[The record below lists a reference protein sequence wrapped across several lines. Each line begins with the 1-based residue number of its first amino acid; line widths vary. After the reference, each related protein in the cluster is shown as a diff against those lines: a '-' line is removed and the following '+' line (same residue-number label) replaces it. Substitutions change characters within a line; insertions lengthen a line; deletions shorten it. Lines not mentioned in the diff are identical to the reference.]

1 MNPGEA
7 GIDWKQFWDHTPEG
21 MAMVD
26 ASGRIRSANPAFEQL
41 SGYGKEVLCSLMLD
55 HLLERGDWLAAFE
68 KGDRWRDGHARLR
81 VKNGSTIPVIVSLTP
96 LRKQGSLQGA
106 LLWVSDHSA
115 CQAQME
121 SLKILCSA
129 VEQSPNAVMITD
141 LDGKIVYVNPN
152 FTRLTGYT
160 AEELIGKNPSILKS
174 GKTSPE
180 TYRRL
185 RETIRQ
191 GGEWREVIQDK
202 RKDGRLYW
210 TLETISPIRD
220 ANGRVTHYLA
230 IQKDITE
237 QKKAEEALRESEARF
252 RQIADMTG
260 EWIWEQDP
268 QGHYIYSSSAVK
280 KILGYEPEEILGRHY
295 LELFTPQ
302 DRKRWESKSAQSVP
316 FRHRFKKI
324 INRYRHKNGHEV
336 YTEST
341 GLPIFDEQGKLLK
354 WRGVD
359 HDITLRK
366 RYEDQLRVRDRAIEA
381 ASVGIDIADAT
392 RSAWPAIYVNP
403 ALCEMTGFPR
413 QKLIG
418 RNVLEL
424 VCDPECASSVL
435 KRLQAVVSQGGEARE
450 VLQCFNRA
458 GEPFWDE
465 VTISPVKDEEG
476 RIVHVIEIHND
487 ITERRQAEA
496 ERHALEIARHIQ
508 QSLLP
513 ARPLKIHGVEVA
525 GACIPATQV
534 GGDYFD
540 YFTTPNGLDIV
551 IADVSGHSV
560 GAAIIMAEARSILKV
575 EVCGPVFLGVAEL
588 LTVMN
593 DVLYEDLDRAELFI
607 TLFYVRYDI
616 ETGCLSYANAGH
628 NRPLLIRE
636 KADGCTQLDAEGLIL
651 GVRKG
656 VVFEEKSVSLA
667 PGDRLLLY
675 TDGIVEARNPAGR
688 FYGLSRLCEQFT
700 KLRGESPQDVVEA
713 LLKDV
718 RRFCESSVFDD
729 DISLVVLQVQER
741 GGKGPDSG
749 LDLKITQNN
758 RGETHGQGDFTRN
771 GNEM

>member
-1 MNPGEA
+1 MSSGEVPF
-7 GIDWKQFWDHTPEG
+7 DWMQFWDHTPEG
-21 MAMVD
+21 MVWIDTAGMVQ
-26 ASGRIRSANPAFEQL
+26 AVNPAFEQL
-41 SGYGKEVLCSLMLD
+41 TGYLAEELRCLTLS
-55 HLLERGDWLAAFE
+55 HLLEGVSWPAILE
-68 KGDRWRDGHARLR
+68 KGRAWRDVHACLR
-81 VKNGSTIPVIVSLTP
+81 VQGGSVIPVIASLTP
-96 LRKQGSLQGA
+96 LQGQGA
-106 LLWVSDHSA
+106 VLWVSDHSA
-115 CQAQME
+115 CQARME
-121 SLKILCSA
+121 NLKILCAA

-141 LDGKIVYVNPN
+141 LGGEIIYVNPS
-152 FTRLTGYT
+152 FTRLTGYS
-160 AEELIGKNPSILKS
+160 AKELIGKNPRILKS
-174 GKTSPE
+174 GKTPPE

-185 RETIRQ
+185 KETIRQ

-202 RKDGRLYW
+202 RKDGSFYW
-210 TLETISPIRD
+210 ALETISPIRD
-220 ANGRVTHYLA
+220 DRGRVTHYLA

-237 QKKAEEALRESEARF
+237 QKRAEEALRESEARF

-268 QGHYIYSSSAVK
+268 QGRYIYSSSAVK

-295 LELFTPQ
+295 LELFTPGN
-302 DRKRWESKSAQSVP
+302 RHRWESQISPSVP
-316 FRHRFKKI
+316 FQHRFTKI

-341 GLPIFDEQGKLLK
+341 GLPIFDEHGKLLK

-381 ASVGIDIADAT
+381 ASVGIDIADAS
-392 RSAWPAIYVNP
+392 RSSWPAIYVNP
-403 ALCEMTGFPR
+403 ALCKITGFPR
-413 QKLIG
+413 EKLIG
-418 RNVLEL
+418 RNVLKL
-424 VCDPECASSVL
+424 VCDPASAPSVL
-435 KRLQAVVSQGGEARE
+435 EQLQAIVSKGREARE
-450 VLQCFNRA
+450 VIQCFNRT

-465 VTISPVKDEEG
+465 VTISPVKDEDG
-476 RIVHVIEIHND
+476 KIVHVIEIHND

-525 GACIPATQV
+525 GLCVPATQV

-575 EVCGPVFLGVAEL
+575 EVCGPVFLEVAEL
-588 LTVMN
+588 LSVMN

-616 ETGCLSYANAGH
+616 KTGLLYYANAGH
-628 NRPLLIRE
+628 NRPLLVRE
-636 KADGCTQLDAEGLIL
+636 GEDACIQLDAEGLIL
-651 GVRKG
+651 GVQKG
-656 VVFEEKSVSLA
+656 VIFEEKSVSLA

-675 TDGIVEARNPAGR
+675 TDGIVEARNPGGQ
-688 FYGLSRLCEQFT
+688 FYGLSRLCELFVN
-700 KLRGESPQDVVEA
+700 LREKSPQDVVES
-713 LLKDV
+713 LLQDV
-718 RRFCESSVFDD
+718 SRFHESNVFDD
-729 DISLVVLQVQER
+729 DISLVVLQIQEAA
-741 GGKGPDSG
+741 GKASAPGRDPEQ
-749 LDLKITQNN
+749 KT
-758 RGETHGQGDFTRN
+758 E
-771 GNEM
+771 